1 MWISK
6 KKYEEFKDQFN
17 NLSEKIDENKETI
30 FELQRI
36 IEHYVPGKVT
46 YITSKELNVKTYG
59 GNTVTIPSFT
69 HFYKDGKEYQINE
82 LYLHNRPNIE
92 VKNDNENILY
102 IEDEYIQKDKAVT
115 ICCEYIVDLQ
125 NQTFIRTK

>member
-46 YITSKELNVKTYG
+46 
-59 GNTVTIPSFT
+59 
-69 HFYKDGKEYQINE
+69 
-82 LYLHNRPNIE
+82 
-92 VKNDNENILY
+92 
-102 IEDEYIQKDKAVT
+102 
-115 ICCEYIVDLQ
+115 
-125 NQTFIRTK
+125 